1 MVRRVL
7 HDQFSE
13 LLLVVCGVGSLE
25 KDEFAVTVQPRD
37 GSCLLD
43 PDFRAWSSIDVSTV
57 SKGLM
62 SVLGLQCCCPLF
74 RYELFQ

>member
-1 MVRRVL
+1 M
-7 HDQFSE
+7 
-13 LLLVVCGVGSLE
+13 SLR
-25 KDEFAVTVQPRD
+25 VTVQPRD

-43 PDFRAWSSIDVSTV
+43 PDFRAWSSMDVSTCTV

-62 SVLGLQCCCPLF
+62 SVLRLQCCCPLF